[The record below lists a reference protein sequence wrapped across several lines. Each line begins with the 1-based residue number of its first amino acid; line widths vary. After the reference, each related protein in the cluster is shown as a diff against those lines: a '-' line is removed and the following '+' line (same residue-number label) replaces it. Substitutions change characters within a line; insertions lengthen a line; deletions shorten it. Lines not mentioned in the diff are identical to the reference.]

1 MIGFSCRLGMSI
13 SWATLDSINEFL
25 NKKLLKRLT
34 KDFQEEQ
41 LKKTISEIDYLNQIQ
56 KHVLE
61 QTDLSESENNQLDFL
76 KKLNNARKNLQI
88 QA

>member
-1 MIGFSCRLGMSI
+1 M
-13 SWATLDSINEFL
+13 TLLQDEFL

>member
-1 MIGFSCRLGMSI
+1 MTILS
-13 SWATLDSINEFL
+13 DDFL
-25 NKKLLKRLT
+25 NKKLLNRLK

-56 KHVLE
+56 QHALLRADLDKE
-61 QTDLSESENNQLDFL
+61 QNERLDFL
-76 KKLNNARKNLQI
+76 KKLNNARKNIQI